1 MRIRK
6 QMPIR
11 SKTRPIA
18 TKTETTYDRYIAVQT
33 ALGLPIKEAYR
44 KWQELCRASEMA
56 GIQGQ
61 IIKPINW

>member
-6 QMPIR
+6 PMPIR

-18 TKTETTYDRYIAVQT
+18 TKTQTTYDKYIAVQT

-44 KWQELCRASEMA
+44 KWKELCRASEMA
-56 GIQGQ
+56 AMQGQ